1 MLTKNISDTS
11 LLRTA
16 LSAQTAS
23 RELFSVQLK
32 THKTDP
38 LVDIFL
44 TSPKLTNYRMLSVA
58 SYGYLWAIVID
69 IDQPADIWLPQYR
82 EALADPNFPDPS
94 WTFLSKR
101 TYHGHM
107 IWLIEAV
114 ATGPNAR
121 YAPQKFLQ
129 DIRAQLTHH
138 FGADPGYT
146 GHLTYNPDYEHFQTI
161 YAGQRPPTGHAEGQI
176 ILTDPEL
183 LNPRSLTAL
192 KTGLVSAG
200 VWASLPHTPVSS
212 SSREWSRRS
221 LDDVEIGNRNVS
233 IFHMARLDPRDPYLV
248 VHELNQ
254 GLADPLPLSE
264 AEGIARSID
273 RYRAVHGY
281 GQQAT
286 KKGGPGR
293 LTPMSD
299 VERQQKIE
307 AGRLGGSR
315 GTDAQKIA
323 LARGPRAASVT
334 RSLEAVGRH
343 AQIKHLKAEGYTR
356 REIAERLG
364 VSFTTVKRALKKA
377 QDNPE

>member
-32 THKTDP
+32 VQKSDP

-44 TSPKLTNYRMLSVA
+44 TSSKLADYPRLSVA

-69 IDQPADIWLPQYR
+69 IDQPADIWIPRYR

-94 WTFLSKR
+94 WTFLSKW

-107 IWLIEAV
+107 VWLIEAV
-114 ATGPNAR
+114 ATGPNAH
-121 YAPQKFLQ
+121 YAPQRFLQ
-129 DIRAQLTHH
+129 DIRAQLTHY
-138 FGADPGYT
+138 FGADPDYT
-146 GHLTYNPDYEHFQTI
+146 GHQTYNPDYKHFQTI

-192 KTGLVSAG
+192 KAGLVSAG
-200 VWASLPHTPVSS
+200 AWTSLSHAPGSS
-212 SSREWSRRS
+212 SSQEWSRRS
-221 LDDVEIGNRNVS
+221 IGDVEVGSRNVS
-233 IFHMARLDPRDPYLV
+233 LFHMARLDPRDPYLV

-254 GLADPLPLSE
+254 SLADPLSIAE
-264 AEGIARSID
+264 AEGIARSIA
-273 RYRAVHGY
+273 RYRAVHG
-281 GQQAT
+281 QQAT
-286 KKGGPGR
+286 GQGR
-293 LTPMSD
+293 QTPMSD
-299 VERQQKIE
+299 VERQRKTE

-315 GTDAQKIA
+315 RTDGQKIA
-323 LARGPRAASVT
+323 LAQGPQAASAT

-377 QDNPE
+377 QSDPQ